1 MTESTSDFVIQF
13 DQAEVNTNHNLPSLM
28 ARLTHEMAQPMGAIE
43 SIAYYLRM
51 VLPKEDQRT
60 QRHLERIEELVA
72 CVNGTLSDAVQYL
85 RQASSEPEEID
96 LHTLIADA
104 LAERPQDSAPVF
116 HLRMQDGP
124 AVIRMDASQGR
135 HLIRSMFSLFRGL
148 SNRCEAVHIRTSTEA
163 SMVTLEFTA
172 VRLNATREEVV
183 AMFEPFGKGFADGS
197 GLALASVRR
206 IFESNGGRISA
217 RSDNGRDLSVR
228 GALPLAG

>member
-13 DQAEVNTNHNLPSLM
+13 DQAEVNTNHKPAQSHGQID
-28 ARLTHEMAQPMGAIE
+28 HEMAQPMGAIE

-116 HLRMQDGP
+116 SSANARCARGHSHGREPGP
-124 AVIRMDASQGR
+124 
-135 HLIRSMFSLFRGL
+135 SLDPEHVQFV
-148 SNRCEAVHIRTSTEA
+148 SWA
-163 SMVTLEFTA
+163 
-172 VRLNATREEVV
+172 
-183 AMFEPFGKGFADGS
+183 FEPLRSGPYSHVDRGVDGHARVY
-197 GLALASVRR
+197 GRAPQCDARRGGGDVRTLR
-206 IFESNGGRISA
+206 
-217 RSDNGRDLSVR
+217 
-228 GALPLAG
+228 